1 MENSPDNKNTGEN
14 FSQCF
19 EEFIKSRVVRE
30 GEDLTVK
37 IAERSG
43 DFFILQTGGVL
54 KSEARVPV
62 EEFLTDD
69 GEMEINPGDDIGVDV
84 ELEMLDNGRGDTL
97 LSRRNTR
104 RKQAWKKIQAAFAED
119 GIIEGVIQSRV
130 KGGFSVMC
138 DSVRAF
144 LPWSL
149 VDVFPV
155 SDPAALLGTR
165 QEFKAIKINN
175 HKNSV
180 VVSRRALLEKQ
191 MLDGKEGTPDA
202 FSEGGQVKGIVRA
215 VVDYGAFVEIRS
227 GVFGLLHI
235 TDISW
240 RHVNAVSEV
249 LSVGDE
255 IDIVVLRVDTEK
267 GRISLGMKQL
277 QPDPWEYFHRTSPV
291 GSRVF
296 GKVVKM
302 MEFGLFVEIGD
313 GVQGLVHSSEVSWRR
328 KDSNWDNLYKAGDE
342 VEVMVLEI
350 DRERRRISLGV
361 KQCQPNPWQDFA
373 TAYRKGDK
381 VKGIVRAINE
391 HGMFVELPGE
401 IEGLVRP
408 GDVSYENEEAALRE
422 YNKGAELETIV
433 LSIHV
438 ERERIGLGI
447 KQLADGDFEAF
458 RENTLKGSLVRGTV
472 TEISGKGGANIL
484 LGPNIRAFLPISEVS
499 EEHVESAADVVKVGE
514 ENEFVLIQI
523 DDKNRRAIVSLKE
536 KNRSDRDKR
545 ANKTSQPTTKLGA
558 LLKAKLGTARGEDE
572 SQDENETAPAES
584 ENENEQSATAA
595 TAETATADSESDTS
609 DKAKDGDSN
618 GGESESNNTSGG

>member
-1 MENSPDNKNTGEN
+1 MSQLQTGAEGAQAEARAKGE
-14 FSQCF
+14 FARCF
-19 EEFIKSRVVRE
+19 EEFIQKRTVRE
-30 GEDLTVK
+30 GEDITATV
-37 IAERSG
+37 AERSG
-43 DFFILQTGGVL
+43 DFYILHADGML

-69 GEMEINPGDDIGVDV
+69 GEVEINPGDEIGVEV

-104 RKQAWKKIQAAFAED
+104 RKQAWKKIQEAYNAD

-138 DSVRAF
+138 DNIRAF

-155 SDPAALLGTR
+155 SDPASLIGTR
-165 QEFKAIKINN
+165 QQFKAVKINP
-175 HKNSV
+175 HKSSV

-191 MLDGKEGTPDA
+191 MLESKDGEDPAA
-202 FSEGGQVKGIVRA
+202 FNEGGQVKGTVRA
-215 VVDYGAFVEIRS
+215 IVEYGAFVEIRS

-240 RHVNAVSEV
+240 KHVDSVTEV

-255 IDIVVLRVDTEK
+255 IDIVILRVDTEK

-302 MEFGLFVEIGD
+302 LEFGMFVEIGD
-313 GVQGLVHSSEVSWRR
+313 GVQGLVHSSEISWKR
-328 KDSNWDNLYKAGDE
+328 KDSNWENLYKPGDE

-350 DRERRRISLGV
+350 DRDRRRISLGV
-361 KQCQPNPWQDFA
+361 KQCQQNPWQDFA
-373 TAYRKGDK
+373 AAYRKGDK

-391 HGMFVELPGE
+391 HGLFVELPGE

-408 GDVSYENEEAALRE
+408 ANVTYGDEDAALRE
-422 YNKGAELETIV
+422 YAKGQEVETVV
-433 LSIHV
+433 LSIDV
-438 ERERIGLGI
+438 DRERIGLGI

-458 RENTLKGSLVRGTV
+458 RENHLKGSMVRGTV
-472 TEISGKGGANIL
+472 AEVLGKGGANID
-484 LGPNIRAFLPISEVS
+484 LGPNIRGLLPISEIA
-499 EEHVESAADVVKVGE
+499 EEHVEDAGAYMKVGE
-514 ENEFVLIQI
+514 EKEFVLIDI
-523 DDKNRRAIVSLKE
+523 DEKNRRAIVSLKE
-536 KNRSDRDKR
+536 KDRSERDKR
-545 ANKTSQPTTKLGA
+545 VRKSAQPTTKLGA
-558 LLKAKLGTARGEDE
+558 LLQAKLGAARGD
-572 SQDENETAPAES
+572 SDSDSDS
-584 ENENEQSATAA
+584 ENEAQTQAPE
-595 TAETATADSESDTS
+595 ESGEG
-609 DKAKDGDSN
+609 KDGK
-618 GGESESNNTSGG
+618 

>member
-1 MENSPDNKNTGEN
+1 MSQLQTGAEGAQAEARAKGE
-14 FSQCF
+14 FARCF
-19 EEFIKSRVVRE
+19 EEFIQKRTVRE
-30 GEDLTVK
+30 GEDITATV
-37 IAERSG
+37 AERSG
-43 DFFILQTGGVL
+43 DFYILHADGML

-69 GEMEINPGDDIGVDV
+69 GEVEINPGDEIGVEV

-104 RKQAWKKIQAAFAED
+104 RKQAWKKIQEAYNAD

-138 DSVRAF
+138 DNIRAF

-155 SDPAALLGTR
+155 SDPASLIGTR
-165 QEFKAIKINN
+165 QQFKAVKINP
-175 HKNSV
+175 HKSSV

-191 MLDGKEGTPDA
+191 MLESKDGEDPAA
-202 FSEGGQVKGIVRA
+202 FNEGGQVKGTVRA
-215 VVDYGAFVEIRS
+215 IVEYGAFVEIRS

-240 RHVNAVSEV
+240 KHVDSVTEV

-255 IDIVVLRVDTEK
+255 IDIVILRVDTEK

-302 MEFGLFVEIGD
+302 LEFGMFVEIGD
-313 GVQGLVHSSEVSWRR
+313 GVQGLVHSSEISWKR
-328 KDSNWDNLYKAGDE
+328 KDSNWENLYKPGDE

-350 DRERRRISLGV
+350 DRDRRRISLGV
-361 KQCQPNPWQDFA
+361 KQCQQNPWQDFA
-373 TAYRKGDK
+373 AAYRKGDK

-391 HGMFVELPGE
+391 HGLFVELPGE

-408 GDVSYENEEAALRE
+408 ANVTYGDEDAALRE
-422 YNKGAELETIV
+422 YAKGQEVETVV
-433 LSIHV
+433 LSIDV
-438 ERERIGLGI
+438 DRERIGLGI

-458 RENTLKGSLVRGTV
+458 RENHLKGSMVRGTV
-472 TEISGKGGANIL
+472 AEVLGKGGANID
-484 LGPNIRAFLPISEVS
+484 LGPNIRGLLPISEIA
-499 EEHVESAADVVKVGE
+499 EEHVEDAGAYMKVGE
-514 ENEFVLIQI
+514 EKEFVLIDI
-523 DDKNRRAIVSLKE
+523 DEKNRRAIVSLKE
-536 KNRSDRDKR
+536 KDRSERDKR
-545 ANKTSQPTTKLGA
+545 VRKSAQPTTKLGA
-558 LLKAKLGTARGEDE
+558 LLQAKLGAARGD
-572 SQDENETAPAES
+572 SDS
-584 ENENEQSATAA
+584 
-595 TAETATADSESDTS
+595 DSESEAQTQAPEES
-609 DKAKDGDSN
+609 GESGEGKDGK
-618 GGESESNNTSGG
+618 

>member
-1 MENSPDNKNTGEN
+1 MSQLQTGAEGAQAEARAKGE
-14 FSQCF
+14 FARCF
-19 EEFIKSRVVRE
+19 EEFIQKRTVRE
-30 GEDLTVK
+30 GEDITATV
-37 IAERSG
+37 AERSG
-43 DFFILQTGGVL
+43 DFYILHADGML

-69 GEMEINPGDDIGVDV
+69 GEVEINPGDEIGVEV

-104 RKQAWKKIQAAFAED
+104 RKQAWKKIQEAYNAD

-138 DSVRAF
+138 DNIRAF

-155 SDPAALLGTR
+155 SDPASLIGTR
-165 QEFKAIKINN
+165 QQFKAVKINP
-175 HKNSV
+175 HKSSV

-191 MLDGKEGTPDA
+191 MLESKDGEDPAA
-202 FSEGGQVKGIVRA
+202 FNEGGQVKGTVRA
-215 VVDYGAFVEIRS
+215 IVEYGAFVEIRS

-240 RHVNAVSEV
+240 KHVDSVTEV

-255 IDIVVLRVDTEK
+255 IDIVILRVDTEK

-302 MEFGLFVEIGD
+302 LEFGMFVEIGD
-313 GVQGLVHSSEVSWRR
+313 GVQGLVHSSEISWKR
-328 KDSNWDNLYKAGDE
+328 KDSNWENLYKPGDE

-350 DRERRRISLGV
+350 DRDRRRISLGI
-361 KQCQPNPWQDFA
+361 KQCQQNPWQDFA
-373 TAYRKGDK
+373 AAYRKGDK

-391 HGMFVELPGE
+391 HGLFVELPGE

-408 GDVSYENEEAALRE
+408 ANVTYGDEDAALRE
-422 YNKGAELETIV
+422 YAKEQEVETVV
-433 LSIHV
+433 LSIDV
-438 ERERIGLGI
+438 DRERIGLGI

-458 RENTLKGSLVRGTV
+458 RENHLKGSMVRGTV
-472 TEISGKGGANIL
+472 AEVLGKGGANID
-484 LGPNIRAFLPISEVS
+484 LGPNIRGLLPISEIA
-499 EEHVESAADVVKVGE
+499 EEHVEDAGAYVKVGE
-514 ENEFVLIQI
+514 EKEFVLIDI
-523 DDKNRRAIVSLKE
+523 DEKNRRAIVSLKE
-536 KNRSDRDKR
+536 KDRSERDKR
-545 ANKTSQPTTKLGA
+545 VRKSAQPTTKLGA
-558 LLKAKLGTARGEDE
+558 LLQAKLGAARGD
-572 SQDENETAPAES
+572 SDSDS
-584 ENENEQSATAA
+584 ENEAQTQAPE
-595 TAETATADSESDTS
+595 ESGES
-609 DKAKDGDSN
+609 GEGKDGK
-618 GGESESNNTSGG
+618 

>member
-1 MENSPDNKNTGEN
+1 MSQLQTGAEGAQAEARAKGE
-14 FSQCF
+14 FARCF
-19 EEFIKSRVVRE
+19 EEFIQKRTVRE
-30 GEDLTVK
+30 GEDITATV
-37 IAERSG
+37 AERSG
-43 DFFILQTGGVL
+43 DFYILHADGML

-69 GEMEINPGDDIGVDV
+69 GEVEINPGDEIGVEV

-104 RKQAWKKIQAAFAED
+104 RKQAWKKIQEAYNAD

-138 DSVRAF
+138 DNIRAF

-155 SDPAALLGTR
+155 SDPASLIGTR
-165 QEFKAIKINN
+165 QQFKAVKINP
-175 HKNSV
+175 HKSSV

-191 MLDGKEGTPDA
+191 MLESKDGEDPAA
-202 FSEGGQVKGIVRA
+202 FNEGGQVKGTVRA
-215 VVDYGAFVEIRS
+215 IVEYGAFVEIRS

-240 RHVNAVSEV
+240 KHVDSVTEV

-255 IDIVVLRVDTEK
+255 IDIVILRVDTEK

-302 MEFGLFVEIGD
+302 LEFGMFVEIGD
-313 GVQGLVHSSEVSWRR
+313 GVQGLVHSSEISWKR
-328 KDSNWDNLYKAGDE
+328 KDSNWENLYKPGDE

-350 DRERRRISLGV
+350 DRDRRRISLGI
-361 KQCQPNPWQDFA
+361 KQCQQNPWQDFA
-373 TAYRKGDK
+373 AAYRKGDK

-391 HGMFVELPGE
+391 HGLFVELPGE

-408 GDVSYENEEAALRE
+408 ANVTYGDEDAALRE
-422 YNKGAELETIV
+422 YAKGQEVETVV
-433 LSIHV
+433 LSIDV
-438 ERERIGLGI
+438 DRERIGLGI

-458 RENTLKGSLVRGTV
+458 RENHLKGSMVRGTV
-472 TEISGKGGANIL
+472 AEVLGKGGANID
-484 LGPNIRAFLPISEVS
+484 LGPNIRGLLPISEIA
-499 EEHVESAADVVKVGE
+499 EEHVEDAGAYVKVGE
-514 ENEFVLIQI
+514 EKEFVLIDI
-523 DDKNRRAIVSLKE
+523 DEKNRRAIVSLKE
-536 KNRSDRDKR
+536 KDRSERDKR
-545 ANKTSQPTTKLGA
+545 VRKSAQPTTKLGA
-558 LLKAKLGTARGEDE
+558 LLQAKLGAARGD
-572 SQDENETAPAES
+572 SDSDS
-584 ENENEQSATAA
+584 ENEAQTQAPE
-595 TAETATADSESDTS
+595 ES
-609 DKAKDGDSN
+609 
-618 GGESESNNTSGG
+618 GESGEGNDGK

>member
-1 MENSPDNKNTGEN
+1 MSQLQTGAEGAQAEARAKGE
-14 FSQCF
+14 FARCF
-19 EEFIKSRVVRE
+19 EEFIQKRTVRE
-30 GEDLTVK
+30 GEDITATV
-37 IAERSG
+37 AERSG
-43 DFFILQTGGVL
+43 DFYILHADGML

-69 GEMEINPGDDIGVDV
+69 GEVEINPGDEIGVEV

-104 RKQAWKKIQAAFAED
+104 RKQAWKKIQEAYNAD

-138 DSVRAF
+138 DNIRAF

-155 SDPAALLGTR
+155 SDPASLIGTR
-165 QEFKAIKINN
+165 QQFKAVKINP
-175 HKNSV
+175 HKSSV

-191 MLDGKEGTPDA
+191 MLESKDGEDPAA
-202 FSEGGQVKGIVRA
+202 FNEGGQVKGTVRA
-215 VVDYGAFVEIRS
+215 IVEYGAFVEIRS

-240 RHVNAVSEV
+240 KHVDSVTEV

-255 IDIVVLRVDTEK
+255 IDIVILRVDTEK

-302 MEFGLFVEIGD
+302 LEFGMFVEIGD
-313 GVQGLVHSSEVSWRR
+313 GVQGLVHSSEISWKR
-328 KDSNWDNLYKAGDE
+328 KDSNWENLYKPGDE

-350 DRERRRISLGV
+350 DRDRRRISLGI
-361 KQCQPNPWQDFA
+361 KQCQQNPWQDFA
-373 TAYRKGDK
+373 AAYRKGDK

-391 HGMFVELPGE
+391 HGLFVELPGE

-408 GDVSYENEEAALRE
+408 ANVTYGDEDAALRE
-422 YNKGAELETIV
+422 YAKGQEVETVV
-433 LSIHV
+433 LSIDV
-438 ERERIGLGI
+438 DRERIGLGI

-458 RENTLKGSLVRGTV
+458 RENHLKGSMVRGTV
-472 TEISGKGGANIL
+472 AEVLGKGGANID
-484 LGPNIRAFLPISEVS
+484 LGPNIRGLLPISEIA
-499 EEHVESAADVVKVGE
+499 EEHVEDAGAYVKVGE
-514 ENEFVLIQI
+514 EKEFVLIDI
-523 DDKNRRAIVSLKE
+523 DEKNRRAIVSLKE
-536 KNRSDRDKR
+536 KDRSERDKR
-545 ANKTSQPTTKLGA
+545 VRKSAQPTTKLGA
-558 LLKAKLGTARGEDE
+558 LLQAKLGAARGD
-572 SQDENETAPAES
+572 SDSDS
-584 ENENEQSATAA
+584 ENEAQTQAPE
-595 TAETATADSESDTS
+595 ESGES
-609 DKAKDGDSN
+609 GEGKDGK
-618 GGESESNNTSGG
+618 

>member
-1 MENSPDNKNTGEN
+1 MSQLQTGAEGAQAEARAKGE
-14 FSQCF
+14 FARCF
-19 EEFIKSRVVRE
+19 EEFIQKRTVRE
-30 GEDLTVK
+30 GEDITATV
-37 IAERSG
+37 AERSG
-43 DFFILQTGGVL
+43 DFYILHADGML

-69 GEMEINPGDDIGVDV
+69 GEVEINPGDEIGVEV

-104 RKQAWKKIQAAFAED
+104 RKQAWKKIQEAYNAD

-138 DSVRAF
+138 DNIRAF

-155 SDPAALLGTR
+155 SDPASLIGTR
-165 QEFKAIKINN
+165 QQFKAVKINP
-175 HKNSV
+175 HKSSV

-191 MLDGKEGTPDA
+191 MLESKDGEDPAA
-202 FSEGGQVKGIVRA
+202 FNEGGQVKGTVRA
-215 VVDYGAFVEIRS
+215 IVEYGAFVEIRS

-240 RHVNAVSEV
+240 KHVDSVTEV

-255 IDIVVLRVDTEK
+255 IDIIILRVDTEK

-302 MEFGLFVEIGD
+302 LEFGMFVEIGD
-313 GVQGLVHSSEVSWRR
+313 GVQGLVHSSEISWKR
-328 KDSNWDNLYKAGDE
+328 KDSNWENLYKPGDE

-350 DRERRRISLGV
+350 DRDRRRISLGV
-361 KQCQPNPWQDFA
+361 KQCQKNPWQDFA
-373 TAYRKGDK
+373 AAYRKGDK

-391 HGMFVELPGE
+391 HGLFVELPGE

-408 GDVSYENEEAALRE
+408 ANVTYGDEDAALRE
-422 YNKGAELETIV
+422 YAKGQEVETVV
-433 LSIHV
+433 LSIDV
-438 ERERIGLGI
+438 DRERIGLGI

-458 RENTLKGSLVRGTV
+458 RENHLKGSMVRGTV
-472 TEISGKGGANIL
+472 AEVLGKGGANID
-484 LGPNIRAFLPISEVS
+484 LGPNIRGLLPISEIA
-499 EEHVESAADVVKVGE
+499 EEHVEDAGAYMKVGE
-514 ENEFVLIQI
+514 EKEFVLIDI
-523 DDKNRRAIVSLKE
+523 DEKNRRAIVSLKE
-536 KNRSDRDKR
+536 KDRSERDKR
-545 ANKTSQPTTKLGA
+545 VRKSAQPTTKLGA
-558 LLKAKLGTARGEDE
+558 LLQAKLGAARGD
-572 SQDENETAPAES
+572 SDS
-584 ENENEQSATAA
+584 
-595 TAETATADSESDTS
+595 DSESEAQTQAPEES
-609 DKAKDGDSN
+609 GEGNDGK
-618 GGESESNNTSGG
+618 

>member
-1 MENSPDNKNTGEN
+1 MSQLQTGAEGAQAEARAKGE
-14 FSQCF
+14 FARCF
-19 EEFIKSRVVRE
+19 EEFIQKRTVRE
-30 GEDLTVK
+30 GEDITATV
-37 IAERSG
+37 AERSG
-43 DFFILQTGGVL
+43 DFYILHADGML

-69 GEMEINPGDDIGVDV
+69 GEVEINPGDEIGVEV

-104 RKQAWKKIQAAFAED
+104 RKQAWKKIQEAYNAD

-138 DSVRAF
+138 DNIRAF

-155 SDPAALLGTR
+155 SDPASLIGTR
-165 QEFKAIKINN
+165 QQFKAVKINP
-175 HKNSV
+175 HKSSV

-191 MLDGKEGTPDA
+191 MLESKDGEDPAA
-202 FSEGGQVKGIVRA
+202 FNEGGQVKGTVRA
-215 VVDYGAFVEIRS
+215 IVEYGAFVEIRS

-240 RHVNAVSEV
+240 KHVDSVTEV

-255 IDIVVLRVDTEK
+255 IDIVILRVDTEK

-302 MEFGLFVEIGD
+302 LEFGMFVEIGD
-313 GVQGLVHSSEVSWRR
+313 GVQGLVHSSEISWKR
-328 KDSNWDNLYKAGDE
+328 KDSNWENLYKPGDE

-350 DRERRRISLGV
+350 DRDRRRISLGI
-361 KQCQPNPWQDFA
+361 KQCQQNPWQDFA
-373 TAYRKGDK
+373 AAYRKGDK

-391 HGMFVELPGE
+391 HGLFVELPGE

-408 GDVSYENEEAALRE
+408 ANVTYGDEDAALRE
-422 YNKGAELETIV
+422 YAKEQEVETVV
-433 LSIHV
+433 LSIDV
-438 ERERIGLGI
+438 DRERIGLGI

-458 RENTLKGSLVRGTV
+458 RENHLKGSMVRGTV
-472 TEISGKGGANIL
+472 AEVLGKGGANID
-484 LGPNIRAFLPISEVS
+484 LGPNIRGLLPISEIA
-499 EEHVESAADVVKVGE
+499 EEHVEDAGAYVKVGE
-514 ENEFVLIQI
+514 EKEFVLIDI
-523 DDKNRRAIVSLKE
+523 DEKNRRAIVSLKE
-536 KNRSDRDKR
+536 KDRSERDKR
-545 ANKTSQPTTKLGA
+545 VRKSAQPTTKLGA
-558 LLKAKLGTARGEDE
+558 LLQAKLGAARGD
-572 SQDENETAPAES
+572 SDSDS
-584 ENENEQSATAA
+584 ENEAQTQTQAPE
-595 TAETATADSESDTS
+595 ESGES
-609 DKAKDGDSN
+609 GEGKDGK
-618 GGESESNNTSGG
+618 